1 MKSENKKGIMSSLEQ
16 HKPRREVNGLSLYY
30 IDSIAVLVMNNGE
43 NKLNDDFLDSFHTML
58 DDVEGEDTCVGLITT
73 GVGKFYSTGLDL
85 PWLLKRSPEEIER
98 FFISLWQFWRR
109 LMVFPVPTVA
119 AINGHCF
126 AGGAIL
132 AFAHDLRTMKDEG
145 RGWICLNEVFIN
157 RRFPKSTLS
166 LVQAKLGAGPNGHNA
181 LVLAFRYTA
190 QEALRAGI
198 VHTVTS
204 EALLIKE
211 SARVIEGLHVKQ
223 LLPRDSLVNMKR
235 DVYELV
241 LQDLD
246 TDVDRAM
253 SVFKSLL

>member
-126 AGGAIL
+126 AGGAFI
-132 AFAHDLRTMKDEG
+132 AFAHDLRTMKDAG
-145 RGWICLNEVFIN
+145 RGWICFNEVHLN
-157 RRFPKSTLS
+157 YRFRKPM
-166 LVQAKLGAGPNGHNA
+166 LVMLREKLGMGKNLHTAVVLGHR
-181 LVLAFRYTA
+181 FTG
-190 QEALRAGI
+190 QEAFDAGM
-198 VHTVTS
+198 VHACIS
-204 EALLIKE
+204 ESLLVKE
-211 SARVIEGLHVKQ
+211 SSKMIKRFHGKQ
-223 LLPRDSLVNMKR
+223 GMPRDSLTNMKT
-235 DVYELV
+235 DVYEVV
-241 LQDLD
+241 LQSFDKEIENYSN
-246 TDVDRAM
+246 TP
-253 SVFKSLL
+253 KSKL